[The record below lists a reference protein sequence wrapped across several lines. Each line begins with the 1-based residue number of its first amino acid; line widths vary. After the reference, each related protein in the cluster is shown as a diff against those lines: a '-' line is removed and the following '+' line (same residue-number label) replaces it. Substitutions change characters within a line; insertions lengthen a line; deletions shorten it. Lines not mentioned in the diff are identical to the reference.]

1 MKPNDKHHD
10 AGRIEHEA
18 ADWIARRAGGLTS
31 AEAAELDR
39 WWRADER
46 RAAALARLEA
56 AEDRL
61 RGLAH
66 FAADGEFRAML
77 PVAGTTAPRIHWRVW
92 MPWAVAASM
101 AAAFFLTRPGA
112 GPAEAPPVYATTEHG
127 YQRLMFDGVIVQ
139 LNERTVLRAAD
150 DRALAELVRGEACLA
165 VIAGARGFSLQ
176 AGKHIVRCMA
186 GNVVVRVADG
196 RVSVLVTAGSAEI
209 QAGRGEPR
217 RVNAGE
223 RMTIDDVGI
232 TPARSEQL
240 APAQM
245 QDVLAWQAPR
255 LPFAETRL
263 ADALDQFNLYNWE
276 QFESVDRA
284 LGERRVNGVFRA
296 DNADTFAAYLRREH
310 RIVAERVNRTSSS
323 DRNSPGG
330 VAILLR
336 LAP

>member
-1 MKPNDKHHD
+1 MKSNDDLYD
-10 AGRIEHEA
+10 ASMIENEA

-31 AEAAELDR
+31 AEAAEFDR

-46 RAAALARLEA
+46 RAAAVARLEA
-56 AEDRL
+56 VEDRL
-61 RGLAH
+61 RGLEY
-66 FAADGEFRAML
+66 FAADGEFRTML
-77 PVAGTTAPRIHWRVW
+77 PAADATAPRIHWKVW

-101 AAAFFLTRPGA
+101 AAIFFLTRPGV

-139 LNERTVLRAAD
+139 LNERTVLRTTD
-150 DRALAELVRGEACLA
+150 DRAVAELTRGEACVA

-176 AGKHIVRCMA
+176 AGKQIVRCAA
-186 GNVVVRVADG
+186 GTVVVRVADG
-196 RVSVLVTAGSAEI
+196 SVSVLVAAGSAEI
-209 QAGRGEPR
+209 QAGRGEHR

-223 RMTIDDVGI
+223 RVTINEASA
-232 TPARSEQL
+232 TPTRSEQL

-276 QFESVDRA
+276 QFELVDRA
-284 LGERRVNGVFRA
+284 LGERRVSGVFRA
-296 DNADTFAAYLRREH
+296 DNADEFAAYLRREH
-310 RIVAERVNRTSSS
+310 RIVSERVNRTSSS

-330 VAILLR
+330 ISILLR

>member
-1 MKPNDKHHD
+1 MKSNNDLHD
-10 AGRIEHEA
+10 ASMIEHEA
-18 ADWIARRAGGLTS
+18 ADWTARRAGGLTS
-31 AEAAELDR
+31 VEAAEFDR

-46 RAAALARLEA
+46 RAAAVARLEA

-77 PVAGTTAPRIHWRVW
+77 PAAGAAAHRFRWEVW
-92 MPWAVAASM
+92 LPWAVAASI
-101 AAAFFLTRPGA
+101 AALFFLTRPGA
-112 GPAEAPPVYATTEHG
+112 GPVEAPPVYATTEHG
-127 YQRLMFDGVIVQ
+127 YQRLMLDGVIVQ
-139 LNERTVLRAAD
+139 LNERTVLRTTD
-150 DRALAELVRGEACLA
+150 DRAVAELTRGEACVA

-176 AGKHIVRCMA
+176 AGKQIVRCAA
-186 GNVVVRVADG
+186 GTVVVRVADG
-196 RVSVLVTAGSAEI
+196 SVSVLVAAGSAEI
-209 QAGRGEPR
+209 QADLGEAR

-223 RMTIDDVGI
+223 RITIDEVGT

-263 ADALDQFNLYNWE
+263 ADAIEHFNLFNWE
-276 QFESVDRA
+276 QFELVDPA

-310 RIVAERVNRTSSS
+310 RIVSERVNRTSSS

-330 VAILLR
+330 VSILLR

>member
-1 MKPNDKHHD
+1 MKSNDDLHD
-10 AGRIEHEA
+10 ASMIENEA
-18 ADWIARRAGGLTS
+18 ADWIARRAGGLTP
-31 AEAAELDR
+31 AEAAEFDR

-46 RAAALARLEA
+46 RAAAIARVEA

-66 FAADGEFRAML
+66 FADDGEFRAML
-77 PVAGTTAPRIHWRVW
+77 SVAGTTAPRIQWRMW
-92 MPWAVAASM
+92 MPWAVAASL

-139 LNERTVLRAAD
+139 LNERTVLRAAG
-150 DRALAELVRGEACLA
+150 DRAVAELMRGEACIA

-176 AGKHIVRCMA
+176 AGKQIVRCMA

-196 RVSVLVTAGSAEI
+196 RVAVLVTAGSAEI
-209 QAGRGEPR
+209 QAGRGELR

-223 RMTIDDVGI
+223 RVTIDDVGV

-240 APAQM
+240 EPAQM

-263 ADALDQFNLYNWE
+263 ADAIDQFNLYNWE
-276 QFESVDRA
+276 QFELVDPA

-296 DNADTFAAYLRREH
+296 DNAAPFAAYLRREH
-310 RIVAERVNRTSSS
+310 LIVTERVNRTTSS

-330 VAILLR
+330 ISMLLR
-336 LAP
+336 PAP

>member
-1 MKPNDKHHD
+1 MKSNDDLHD
-10 AGRIEHEA
+10 ASMIEQEA

-31 AEAAELDR
+31 VEAAEFDR
-39 WWRADER
+39 WWRTDER
-46 RAAALARLEA
+46 RAAAVARLEA

-77 PVAGTTAPRIHWRVW
+77 PVADTRASRIHWKVW
-92 MPWAVAASM
+92 IPWAVAASI

-127 YQRLMFDGVIVQ
+127 YQRLMFDGTIVQ
-139 LNERTVLRAAD
+139 LNERTVLRAAG
-150 DRALAELVRGEACLA
+150 DRAVAELMRGEACIA
-165 VIAGARGFSLQ
+165 VIAGAPGFSLQ
-176 AGKHIVRCMA
+176 AGKQVVRCMA
-186 GNVVVRVADG
+186 GNVIVRVADG

-223 RMTIDDVGI
+223 RVTIDDAGAK
-232 TPARSEQL
+232 PARSEQL

-245 QDVLAWQAPR
+245 QEVLAWQAPR

-263 ADALDQFNLYNWE
+263 ADAIDQFNLYNWE
-276 QFESVDRA
+276 QFELVDRA
-284 LGERRVNGVFRA
+284 LDDRRVSGVFRA

-310 RIVAERVNRTSSS
+310 RIVSERVNRTSSS

-330 VAILLR
+330 ISILLR